1 MGGSKGGRDMASR
14 RSRDGTELKLTS
26 RHGFDVATWAT
37 VWDVATWAWSS
48 RRSRHGLG
56 RPGGRDMGLMSRPGL
71 LNLGS

>member
-37 VWDVATWAWSS
+37 VWDVATWERCRDIGWY
-48 RRSRHGLG
+48 
-56 RPGGRDMGLMSRPGL
+56 PGGRDMELTSRPGL
-71 LNLGS
+71 LGIEVAT